1 MNSERPLV
9 LVVDDDEDF
18 REQLR
23 LQLEAAGYA
32 VVTAAGETAAEKVLA
47 ETRPDLA
54 VVDLM
59 MEHEDGGFVL
69 GYRLK
74 KRFPDLPVIM
84 VTGVAHETG
93 HDFTTDTAAER
104 AWIKADAVLAKPVRF
119 EQLKREL
126 ARLLPQ
132 ERP

>member
-1 MNSERPLV
+1 MSSDKPLV

-18 REQLR
+18 RRQLGM
-23 LQLEAAGYA
+23 QLEAAGYA
-32 VVTAAGETAAEKVLA
+32 VIQAPGEAAAEKILA

-54 VVDLM
+54 IFDLM
-59 MEHEDGGFVL
+59 MEHADGGFVL
-69 GYRLK
+69 SYRLK
-74 KRFPDLPVIM
+74 KRYPDVPVVM

-104 AWIKADAVLAKPVRF
+104 AWIKADAVLVKPVRF

-126 ARLLPQ
+126 ARLLPR
-132 ERP
+132 E